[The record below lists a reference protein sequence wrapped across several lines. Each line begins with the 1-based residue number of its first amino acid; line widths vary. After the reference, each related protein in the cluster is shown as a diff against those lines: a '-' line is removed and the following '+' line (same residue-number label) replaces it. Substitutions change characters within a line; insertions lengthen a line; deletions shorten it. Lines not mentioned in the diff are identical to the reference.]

1 MARSVLIR
9 NGTIVT
15 QDSGRRVLSGDVLV
29 EGGIITEIGKVRG
42 GADEE
47 IDAMGAPVLPGLI
60 NTHCHVA
67 MSIMKGMADDLPF
80 NDFLDRVFAIDSDRQ
95 DKDLLAGSRLGC
107 LELLTGGTT
116 TFVDLYYSQDV
127 IAQAVKEAG
136 MCGVLCWAVLD
147 QQFTTQ
153 SGVPLDNCKSF
164 FSRFSED
171 RNIVPGIGLQG
182 VYVCS
187 EETFMGSRDFS
198 DRTGA
203 LMTFHLSETR
213 GEVYEHKEKTG
224 KRPADWLSSI
234 GFLNERC
241 LAAHSAWL
249 TIGEVRALAKA
260 KASISSCPVSN
271 MKLATGGVAPIPE
284 MIREGVNVTVGTDG
298 STTNNSLD
306 MFGEM
311 KTLALLQKSSRWD
324 PTVVKAQEALD
335 FATVNAAKALG
346 MQNEIGSI
354 EVGKRAD
361 IMIMDGRSPTLRPIS
376 LENAVSNVVY
386 SAGRGDVRSVL
397 CFGEVVVRDRVPQN
411 LDIGS
416 VIEDGQRAMEAIS
429 ANKA

>member
-1 MARSVLIR
+1 VLIR
-9 NGTIVT
+9 NGTIIT
-15 QDSGRRVLSGDVLV
+15 QDQARRVFVGDILV
-29 EGGIITEIGKVRG
+29 QDGIIAEVGKVRG

-47 IDAMGAPVLPGLI
+47 IDAKGAPVMPGLI

-67 MSIMKGMADDLPF
+67 MSVMKGMADDLPF
-80 NDFLDRVFAIDSDRQ
+80 GDFLNRVFAIDSDRK
-95 DKDLLAGSRLGC
+95 DEDLLAGSRLGC
-107 LELLTGGTT
+107 LEMLTGGTT

-127 IAQAVKEAG
+127 IAQAVRESG
-136 MCGVLCWAVLD
+136 MRGVLCWAVLD

-153 SGVPLDNCKSF
+153 NGVPLDNCRSF
-164 FSRFSED
+164 HSRFAGD
-171 RNIVPGIGLQG
+171 KNIVPGIGLQG

-187 EETFMGSRDFS
+187 EETFMGSREFS

-213 GEVYEHKEKTG
+213 GEVYEHKKKTG
-224 KRPADWLSSI
+224 KRPGDWLSSI

-249 TIGEVRALAKA
+249 TINEVRALAKA
-260 KASISSCPVSN
+260 GASISSCPVSN

-284 MIREGVNVTVGTDG
+284 MQREGVNVTIGTDG

-306 MFGEM
+306 MFSEM

-335 FATVNAAKALG
+335 FATMNAAKALG
-346 MQNEIGSI
+346 MQKEIGSI

-361 IMIMDGRSPTLRPIS
+361 IVIMDSRSPTLRP
-376 LENAVSNVVY
+376 LTLDNVVSNVVY
-386 SAGRGDVRSVL
+386 SAGRGDVRTVL
-397 CFGEVVVRDRVPQN
+397 CFGDIVVKDRIPQK
-411 LDIGS
+411 LDLDS
-416 VIEDGQRAMEAIS
+416 VIEDGQKAMVAIS
-429 ANKA
+429 AKRK

>member
-9 NGTIVT
+9 NGMIIT
-15 QDSGRRVLSGDVLV
+15 QDRDRRVLQGDVLV
-29 EGGIITEIGKVRG
+29 EGGLIAEVGKVRG
-42 GADEE
+42 GADVE
-47 IDAMGAPVLPGLI
+47 IDAKGAPILPGLI
-60 NTHCHVA
+60 NAHCHVA
-67 MSIMKGMADDLPF
+67 MTVMKGMVDDLPF
-80 NDFLDRVFAIDSDRQ
+80 GEFLDRTFSIDSDRQ
-95 DKDLLAGSRLGC
+95 DDDLLAGSRLGC
-107 LELLTGGTT
+107 LEMLMGGTT

-127 IAQAVKEAG
+127 IARAVKEAG
-136 MCGVLCWAVLD
+136 MRGVLCWAVLD

-153 SGVPLDNCKSF
+153 RGVPLENCKAF
-164 FSRFSED
+164 HSRYAGDEH
-171 RNIVPGIGLQG
+171 ILPGIGLQG

-187 EETFMGSRDFS
+187 EETFMGARAFS

-213 GEVYEHKEKTG
+213 KEVYEHKAKTG
-224 KRPADWLSSI
+224 KRPADWLASI

-260 KASISSCPVSN
+260 GASIATCPVSN

-284 MIREGVNVTVGTDG
+284 MLREGVKVTIGTDG

-311 KTLALLQKSSRWD
+311 KALALLQKASRWD
-324 PTVVKAQEALD
+324 PTVVPAQEALD
-335 FATVNAAKALG
+335 FATVSAAAALG
-346 MQNEIGSI
+346 LEREIGSI

-361 IMIMDGRSPTLRPIS
+361 IVIMDHASPAIRP
-376 LENAVSNVVY
+376 LTKENAVSNMVY

-397 CFGEVVVRDRVPQN
+397 CYGNVVIKDRVPQT
-411 LDIGS
+411 LDLGQ
-416 VIEDGQRAMEAIS
+416 VIEDAQGAMAKI
-429 ANKA
+429 AARVG